1 MLLQKEFKEFLVAFT
16 KVGSSDGTAA
26 VFVIFSVCTLTI
38 EASEV
43 SNTADEEIIGV
54 LLIVAKEEDVNCGM

>member
-1 MLLQKEFKEFLVAFT
+1 MAFT